1 MGTVHSQPEVI
12 TPHTSQQI
20 VGGFDH
26 PGRCDNSKVGLIT
39 TEIET
44 NCANGFCKKRVDGG
58 CGCRGSISGEPW
70 AGEFTSDFLEF
81 PNSECVAAC
90 ESNGYAAGQHTT
102 YVRERDV
109 LNCGNGK

>member
-1 MGTVHSQPEVI
+1 MHWLLVI
-12 TPHTSQQI
+12 SAVVATLANVALSQQI

-58 CGCRGSISGEPW
+58 CGCRGSISGE
-70 AGEFTSDFLEF
+70 GYTSRQATSLKIMQITHRC
-81 PNSECVAAC
+81 S
-90 ESNGYAAGQHTT
+90 
-102 YVRERDV
+102 
-109 LNCGNGK
+109 